1 MSQQNLVAVNIPAAE
16 LQNISK
22 LITDLQ
28 TALAPYVI
36 TLSAD
41 DRKSLLKMSDKSVAF
56 VNKTLDY
63 TGTNPEFVPPYL
75 SVSDMQV
82 DVAAVN
88 QLQPLLN
95 QLNQIADNIDDTVM
109 LSGSEAFTGAL
120 LYYNSIKQAMKG
132 HVPNAKTIYDDLSQR
147 YPGRT
152 PAPATPAAAK
162 AN

>member
-56 VNKTLDY
+56 VNKIVDY
-63 TGTNPEFVPPYL
+63 STTNPEFIPPYL
-75 SVSDMQV
+75 SVADMKIDV
-82 DVAAVN
+82 DAVT
-88 QLQPLLN
+88 QLQPLFISPLQMCIMEGKNKSYRKEHSLN
-95 QLNQIADNIDDTVM
+95 
-109 LSGSEAFTGAL
+109 
-120 LYYNSIKQAMKG
+120 NS
-132 HVPNAKTIYDDLSQR
+132 P
-147 YPGRT
+147 
-152 PAPATPAAAK
+152 
-162 AN
+162 